1 MPEMQKRDGQG
12 ETEANTKGS
21 TEEAKGGKNV
31 QKINREDVVQAAL
44 NVTRFCAEHY
54 GDCETDC
61 PFCWGKGGCVL
72 DQTCS
77 PCFWELDEFLRTR
90 GAEP

>member
-1 MPEMQKRDGQG
+1 MQKRDGQG
-12 ETEANTKGS
+12 KAGAHTESGE
-21 TEEAKGGKNV
+21 EEAKGGEEM
-31 QKINREDVVQAAL
+31 QKINREDAVQAAL

-90 GAEP
+90 GLKHD